1 VVFGVVA
8 VWHSL
13 QSTGSP
19 GEIPGHLHQ
28 PMNRGRGRHLCRI
41 CKQNQSWLRGA
52 AEPDSGILGLEAGED
67 VKSILSLFLQVQSDP
82 FPFLSVANFL
92 IS

>member
-13 QSTGSP
+13 QSTGLP
-19 GEIPGHLHQ
+19 GEIPGHLYQ
-28 PMNRGRGRHLCRI
+28 SMSRGRGKHLCRI
-41 CKQNQSWLRGA
+41 CKQNQSWLSVA

-67 VKSILSLFLQVQSDP
+67 VKPTAIGD
-82 FPFLSVANFL
+82 
-92 IS
+92 